1 MFFAVVLVL
10 FAIVILVRLLTK
22 RKPVVAKSEGETLKN
37 KYIIDHEKKLKDD
50 ADYEEYLEW
59 CKFKGELPADREG
72 FDEYDMKEYQ
82 HYKKLMKYGIK

>member
-10 FAIVILVRLLTK
+10 FAIVMITK
-22 RKPVVAKSEGETLKN
+22 RKNVVTKSEGETLKN
-37 KYIIDHEKKLKDD
+37 RYIIDHEKKLIDD
-50 ADYEEYLEW
+50 KEYQEYLEW

-72 FDEYDMKEYQ
+72 FDTYDMKEYQ

>member
-22 RKPVVAKSEGETLKN
+22 RKPVVTKSEGETLKN
-37 KYIIDHEKKLKDD
+37 RYIIDHEKKLKDD